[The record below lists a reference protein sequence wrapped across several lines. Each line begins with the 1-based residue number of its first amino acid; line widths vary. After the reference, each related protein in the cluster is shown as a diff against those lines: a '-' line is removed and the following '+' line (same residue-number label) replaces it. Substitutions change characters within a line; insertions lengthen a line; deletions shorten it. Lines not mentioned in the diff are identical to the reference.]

1 MSFKNF
7 STTQDA
13 HPKDMPDVKAK
24 EALEA
29 EKQAQKSEA
38 TPAKAAPADKSK
50 DPQRRR
56 FAPPPVL
63 YDRTAKRP
71 PARGTQ

>member
-7 STTQDA
+7 STTQDS

-29 EKQAQKSEA
+29 EKQAEKSEA
-38 TPAKAAPADKSK
+38 TLAKAAPADKS
-50 DPQRRR
+50 
-56 FAPPPVL
+56 
-63 YDRTAKRP
+63 
-71 PARGTQ
+71 